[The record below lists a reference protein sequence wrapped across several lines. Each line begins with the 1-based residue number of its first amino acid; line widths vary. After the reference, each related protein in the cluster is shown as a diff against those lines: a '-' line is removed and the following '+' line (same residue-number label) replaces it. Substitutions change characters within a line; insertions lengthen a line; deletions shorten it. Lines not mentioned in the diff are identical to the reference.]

1 MNNKFGSKDVEFVKK
16 LIEFI
21 KTGVAGTEYKDI
33 ELVKLE
39 KGNFKTLRFNAKL
52 ESLISDMNLV
62 AVMKKDK
69 DPEVEIKDSESG
81 KPLIKIRFKVEGQSR
96 KSKSG
101 TTYTLYPRNLIE
113 MPSNS
118 LLYQGT
124 K

>member
-1 MNNKFGSKDVEFVKK
+1 
-16 LIEFI
+16 
-21 KTGVAGTEYKDI
+21 
-33 ELVKLE
+33 
-39 KGNFKTLRFNAKL
+39 
-52 ESLISDMNLV
+52 MNLV
-62 AVMKKDK
+62 AVMKEDK

-118 LLYQGT
+118 LLYGGAN